1 MIQSM
6 TGFGRGTADQNSIQI
21 TALIKAV
28 NGRFLE
34 IRFRGLELDPEDEK
48 LLRDV
53 ITQELVRG
61 TVFVTLDM
69 NSNSGTQELR
79 FNRERFEAIESIL
92 LEIQKEYGRHLDLGE
107 ILTTNDLF
115 SYVKGNAAE
124 PQLMVSA
131 VKAACREVVMM
142 RRAEG
147 KKLQEDL
154 ETRLKLVEKALF
166 ALEQG
171 LPEEIKN
178 RQAQYQDRIQSL
190 LGEVNVDESR
200 ILQEAAFLA
209 ERGDVTEE
217 VVRLKS
223 HFLQF
228 RNLLKEKDPV
238 GRKLN
243 FLLQEM
249 GREINTIGAK
259 CSSDKSLAQVI
270 IMKDEAEKM
279 REQIQNVL

>member
-1 MIQSM
+1 VIQSM
-6 TGFGRGTADQNSIQI
+6 TGFGRGTADQNSTQI

-48 LLRDV
+48 LLREV
-53 ITQELVRG
+53 ITQELIRG

-69 NSNSGTQELR
+69 NSNSGTQELS

-92 LEIQKEYGRHLDLGE
+92 LDIQKEYGRHLDLGE

-131 VKAACREVVMM
+131 IKAACREVVEM

-147 KKLQEDL
+147 KKLQDDL
-154 ETRLKLVEKALF
+154 EARLSLVEKALLT
-166 ALEQG
+166 LEQG
-171 LPEEIKN
+171 LPEELKN
-178 RQAQYQDRIQSL
+178 RQTQYRERIQAL
-190 LGEVNVDESR
+190 LGDVNLDESR
-200 ILQEAAFLA
+200 VLQEAAFLA

-259 CSSDKSLAQVI
+259 CSSEKSIAQVI

>member
-6 TGFGRGTADQNSIQI
+6 TGFGRGTADQNSTQI

-48 LLRDV
+48 LLREV
-53 ITQELVRG
+53 ITQELIRG

-69 NSNSGTQELR
+69 NSNSGTQELS

-92 LEIQKEYGRHLDLGE
+92 LDIQKEYGRHLDLGE

-131 VKAACREVVMM
+131 IKAACREVVEM

-147 KKLQEDL
+147 KKLQDDL
-154 ETRLKLVEKALF
+154 DARLSLVEKALLT
-166 ALEQG
+166 LEQG
-171 LPEEIKN
+171 LPEELKN
-178 RQAQYQDRIQSL
+178 RQTQYRERIQAL
-190 LGEVNVDESR
+190 LGDVNLDESR
-200 ILQEAAFLA
+200 VLQEAAFLA

-259 CSSDKSLAQVI
+259 CSSEKSIAQVI

>member
-259 CSSDKSLAQVI
+259 CSSDNSLAQVI

>member
-1 MIQSM
+1 M
-6 TGFGRGTADQNSIQI
+6 TGFGRGTADQNSTQI

-48 LLRDV
+48 LLREV
-53 ITQELVRG
+53 ITQELIRG

-69 NSNSGTQELR
+69 NSNSGTQELS

-92 LEIQKEYGRHLDLGE
+92 LDIQKEYGRHLDLGE

-131 VKAACREVVMM
+131 IKAACREVVEM

-147 KKLQEDL
+147 KKLQDDL
-154 ETRLKLVEKALF
+154 DARLSLVEKALLT
-166 ALEQG
+166 LEQG
-171 LPEEIKN
+171 LPEELKN
-178 RQAQYQDRIQSL
+178 RQTQYRERIQAL
-190 LGEVNVDESR
+190 LGDVNLDESR
-200 ILQEAAFLA
+200 VLQEAAFLA

-259 CSSDKSLAQVI
+259 CSSEKSIAQVI

>member
-1 MIQSM
+1 M